1 MLKNAQKYMRV
12 IMGCK
17 RKNEIGKINH
27 GAKDIMFKYKDL

>member
-17 RKNEIGKINH
+17 RKNAKLKIIY
-27 GAKDIMFKYKDL
+27 GVKDVYV

>member
-17 RKNEIGKINH
+17 RKNAKEKIIH